1 MKQKTHQAKKPKE
14 DNNLFSIKISKE
26 EIEKKVRKS
35 YPPSIQVH
43 KDKTAYQRKRKHPK
57 KEEE

>member
-1 MKQKTHQAKKPKE
+1 MKQKTHPTKKSKE
-14 DNNLFSIKISKE
+14 GNELFTIKISKE
-26 EIEKKVRKS
+26 EIERKVRKS

-43 KDKTAYQRKRKHPK
+43 KDKTAYKRKLKHPK